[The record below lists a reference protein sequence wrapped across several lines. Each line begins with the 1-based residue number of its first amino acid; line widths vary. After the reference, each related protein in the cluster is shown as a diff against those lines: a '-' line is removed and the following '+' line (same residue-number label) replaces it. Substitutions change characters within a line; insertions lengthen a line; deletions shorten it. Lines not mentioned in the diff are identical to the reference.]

1 MKASAQPELLRAIGR
16 WSLVALTINCI
27 IGSGI
32 FGLPAIIAGQLGRW
46 APLGYLVA
54 AVGVGAIMGCFAEV
68 ASRFTEPG
76 GPYLYAREAFGSFIG
91 IEIGWLTWLV
101 RLASSAASANLFMD
115 YLGQFLPAVTIG
127 APRTICLTA
136 IVAIALAVNVRGVGS
151 GARLSNIFTVA
162 KLVPVFVLIVAGMI
176 FFASHGWHPGGPV
189 QPREPVDALV
199 LLVFAYGGF
208 ESAMIPLGE
217 ARDPRSDAPFALGAA
232 LVCCTVVFT
241 SIQIVAMAAVPDLA
255 STPRPLAAAAQVT
268 MGSPGAALLT
278 AGALFS
284 TYGLLSANML
294 NVPRLTYA
302 LAREGQ
308 FPAFFA
314 ATHPRFRTPHVS
326 IAVFAGLLWVLA
338 LAGGFRWNAVLST
351 VSRIFTYGAVCGAL
365 LMLRRKRSGRER
377 FHLRGGPVFAA
388 IGIAFCV
395 LVGTRIGWVELLI
408 LLVTAVIAAVNWWLA
423 RRSQPAGGTMN
434 ELPEV
439 PVATRERTGEDPR
452 SALHRKGNTT

>member
-32 FGLPAIIAGQLGRW
+32 FGLPAPIAGQLGRW

-68 ASRFTEPG
+68 ASRFTEAG
-76 GPYLYAREAFGSFIG
+76 GPYLYARAAFGSFIG

-101 RLASSAASANLFMD
+101 RLASSAASANLFVD
-115 YLGQFLPAVTIG
+115 YLGQFFPGVTAG
-127 APRTICLTA
+127 APRAILLTA
-136 IVAIALAVNVRGVGS
+136 VVGVVLVVNVRGVGS
-151 GARLSNIFTVA
+151 GARLSNFFTVA
-162 KLVPVFVLIVAGMI
+162 KLVPLLALIVAGAAFLM
-176 FFASHGWHPGGPV
+176 AHGWHPQGDLR
-189 QPREPVDALV
+189 PRESADALV

-208 ESAMIPLGE
+208 ESAMIPLSE
-217 ARDPRSDAPFALGAA
+217 ARDPRRDAPFALGAA
-232 LVCCTVVFT
+232 LVCCTLVFT
-241 SIQIVAMAAVPDLA
+241 SIQIVAMGAVSDLA
-255 STPRPLAAAAQVT
+255 STPRPLAAAAQAT
-268 MGSPGAALLT
+268 MGGAGAVLLT

-314 ATHPRFRTPHVS
+314 RIHPRFRTPHVS

-338 LAGGFRWNAVLST
+338 MAGGFRWNAVLST

-365 LMLRRKRSGRER
+365 LMLRRKQPGQER

-388 IGIAFCV
+388 IGIAFCA
-395 LVGTRIGWVELLI
+395 LVGSRIGRVELLI
-408 LLVTAVIAAVNWWLA
+408 LSATAAIAALNWWLA
-423 RRSQPAGGTMN
+423 RRRSSTASTAGAGTPRRPA
-434 ELPEV
+434 
-439 PVATRERTGEDPR
+439 A
-452 SALHRKGNTT
+452 SSSKS